1 MPIIKKLI
9 NQTAIYGISS
19 VFGRLINVLL
29 VPLYTYLFTQ
39 EEYGIVAEF
48 YAYVAF
54 VMIVATYGMET
65 AFFRFSETYDKK
77 KVHSTSLFSLLITST
92 LFLIGFWVFSER
104 ISSLIGYPNYTV
116 YIKWIALIVFFDTLT
131 VIPFARLREQQKAIP
146 FAVIKTL
153 NILTNISLNLIFIVW
168 LNKIDIKYIFLSNLI
183 ASGVTLA
190 LLSFDYKNTF
200 KHMDFDI
207 WKRMIGFS
215 FPLIFAGLAGMINE
229 TIDTIMLK
237 HLLPKDIAIAH
248 VGIYRACYKIPIFL
262 MLFIQAFRL
271 GAEPLFFKQAIQKNA
286 KKTYANIMHFFVITS
301 LFLVIAIIFYI
312 DFVKY
317 FIGEDFR
324 EGLHVVPIL
333 LFANLMFG
341 LYYTHSIWYKIT
353 NNTQIGAFI
362 SITGALIT
370 IVLNYFLIPKIGY
383 TGSAWAT
390 LTCYSSMLFI
400 SYLWSRKHYLIPYNF
415 ISLTFYFTITLLL
428 FFINKHFTNDNM
440 LYNTLLMVIFATIIL
455 LKEKNFFK
463 KLNES

>member
-1 MPIIKKLI
+1 MSIIKKLI

-39 EEYGIVAEF
+39 EEYGMVAEF
-48 YAYVAF
+48 YAYIAF
-54 VMIVATYGMET
+54 VMIIATYGMET
-65 AFFRFSETYDKK
+65 AFFRFSQTHDKK
-77 KVHSTSLFSLLITST
+77 KVHSTSLFSLLISSM
-92 LFLIGFWVFSER
+92 LLLIVFWVFSEK
-104 ISSLIGYPNYTV
+104 ISSLIGYLNYTL
-116 YIKWIALIVFFDTLT
+116 YIKWIALIIFFDTLT

-146 FAVIKTL
+146 FALIKTF

-168 LNKIDIKYIFLSNLI
+168 LNKTDIKYIFLSNLI
-183 ASGVTLA
+183 ASFFTLS
-190 LLSFDYKNTF
+190 LLIFDYKNTF
-200 KHMDFDI
+200 KHIDFDV
-207 WKRMIGFS
+207 WKRMVKFS
-215 FPLIFAGLAGMINE
+215 FPLIFVGLAGMINE

-237 HLLPKDIAIAH
+237 YLLPQDIAIAH
-248 VGIYRACYKIPIFL
+248 VGIYRACYKIPVFL

-301 LFLVIAIIFYI
+301 LFLVITIIFYI
-312 DFVKY
+312 DFIKY

-341 LYYTHSIWYKIT
+341 LYYTHSIWYKVT
-353 NNTQIGAFI
+353 SNTQIGAFI
-362 SITGALIT
+362 SIIGAIIT
-370 IVLNYFLIPKIGY
+370 ITLNYFLIPKIGY
-383 TGSAWAT
+383 NGSAWAT
-390 LTCYSSMLFI
+390 LICYSSMLFI

-428 FFINKHFTNDNM
+428 FFIHKHFTEGKM
-440 LYNTLLMVIFATIIL
+440 LYNTLLMVIFAAIIL
-455 LKEKNFFK
+455 LKEKHFFK
-463 KLNES
+463 KLNEN